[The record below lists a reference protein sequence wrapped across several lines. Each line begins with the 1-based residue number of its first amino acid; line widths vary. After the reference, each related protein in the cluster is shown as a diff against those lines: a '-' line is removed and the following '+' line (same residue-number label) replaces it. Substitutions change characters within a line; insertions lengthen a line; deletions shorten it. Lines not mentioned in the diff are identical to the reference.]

1 MSCHF
6 RLNHSVAA
14 VLLGCACL
22 AGCQK
27 GPSNT
32 KAFAPE
38 TRDAVATTFY
48 PTAWMAEQILGDL
61 VPVECPL
68 PQGEDP
74 SSWQPRSAAIES
86 YQSAKLIVTNGA
98 GFEKWVGTV
107 TLPGSRVVDTT
118 GGLSEPFIQ
127 YENAVVH
134 QHGPGGEH
142 SHEGT
147 DGHTWLDPITAK
159 HQAQQIADAASRAWP
174 QHVDAIS
181 ANLKSLQQRLDSLDK
196 RFSEI
201 TPKLDGVRLLCS
213 HPAYNY
219 IARRYGW
226 KIQNFDLDP
235 DQPIA
240 DEQLAAWSKDQSQQ
254 KTVMLWESEPIAT
267 AQSQLIDAGVTE
279 VVFSPCEARPTM
291 GDFLSV
297 MNQNLDRLAAAVK

>member
-14 VLLGCACL
+14 VLLGCVCL

-38 TRDAVATTFY
+38 TRDVVATTFY

-61 VPVECPL
+61 VHVECPL

-118 GGLSEPFIQ
+118 GSLPEPFIQ

-147 DGHTWLDPITAK
+147 DGHTWLDPTIAK
-159 HQAQQIADAASRAWP
+159 HQAKQIADAASHAWP
-174 QHVDAIS
+174 QHADAIS

-201 TPKLDGVRLLCS
+201 APKLDGVRLLCS

-235 DQPIA
+235 ERPIA
-240 DEQLAAWSKDQSQQ
+240 DEQLAAWSTDQSQQ

-279 VVFSPCEARPTM
+279 VVFSPCEARPIT